1 MSLIFTPAVNFTPVF
16 MSDKIYDE
24 LAGLLRKSYPNVCIL
39 YIDKVSNPKLEE
51 KFEKRRLVFGEM
63 NQEKT
68 LFHGTSA
75 KAMEAI
81 TTNGYK
87 ASLNK
92 RAVFGPGNYFSSM
105 ASYSKEYTDTAS
117 SGESYMIVNRVL
129 LGNHTISV
137 QGKYSGDSGGD
148 GKTIFVLRN
157 DDAALPEYVIC
168 FHKNAQT

>member
-1 MSLIFTPAVNFTPVF
+1 MSVNFSLAVNFTPVY

-39 YIDKVSNPKLEE
+39 YIDKVSNSKLED
-51 KFEKRRLVFGEM
+51 KFVKRRISFGEM

-75 KAMEAI
+75 KAMDSI
-81 TTNGYK
+81 TKNGYK

-148 GKTIFVLRN
+148 GKSIFVLRH